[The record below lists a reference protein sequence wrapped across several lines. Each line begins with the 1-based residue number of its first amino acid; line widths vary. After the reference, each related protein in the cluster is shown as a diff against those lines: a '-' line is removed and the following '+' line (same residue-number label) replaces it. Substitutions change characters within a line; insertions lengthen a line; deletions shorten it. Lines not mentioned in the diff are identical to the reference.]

1 MLRSRKIWRS
11 ESNQINTFA
20 SLAGKSIVV
29 VSWCFIATHHT
40 QLILTSALSTRTHP
54 GPPPHWQS
62 YRSEALSKEAP
73 TVGLGAR
80 IARGLQAVRAV
91 VVWWVAEL
99 RGRGGGGGRGG
110 RGGWRTIVGEGQ
122 VGRTILLLAVW
133 EELEVRVLQG
143 IAQGVSQHIWNQ
155 SPGSKVL
162 TGSVCWWEMTLM

>member
-29 VSWCFIATHHT
+29 VSWCFITTHHT
-40 QLILTSALSTRTHP
+40 QLILTSALSTRAHP

-91 VVWWVAEL
+91 MVWWVTEL

-143 IAQGVSQHIWNQ
+143 IPQGVSQHIWNQ